1 MGKIL
6 SKIGWNLFILML
18 MVVGQR
24 KPIAENIYSFLN
36 LKDEIVS
43 IDNFMLIF
51 FAFGVLAVYIYYPFK
66 LENLR
71 RKTTKKDEH
80 LKEVLKEF
88 RTVFSKTL
96 GKEVK
101 QHELKLNVRKFTP
114 MPFYKKPIKYWFKT
128 EKKYFVVKNY
138 DFLSDNTSNNDYTF
152 QVSPIARG
160 LVGLVYK
167 NKAMTY
173 DDKISER
180 KIEYNLNHSH
190 LNDNVI
196 ANTDFVLAKPFVDK
210 LGNVKYII
218 TFDTE
223 QNIEIPKDE
232 NERKKIEKTMIY
244 YSDLFGNLLNNLN

>member
-1 MGKIL
+1 
-6 SKIGWNLFILML
+6 ML
-18 MVVGQR
+18 IGQR
-24 KPIAENIYSFLN
+24 KPLAEDVYHFLRIN
-36 LKDEIVS
+36 TDTIS
-43 IDNFMLIF
+43 IDNFMLAF
-51 FAFGVLAVYIYYPFK
+51 FVCGVLAVYGYYPFK

-71 RKTTKKDEH
+71 RKTKKKDEH

-88 RTVFSKTL
+88 RIVFSKTL

-128 EKKYFVVKNY
+128 EKKYFAVNNY
-138 DFLSDNTSNNDYTF
+138 DFLSDNTSNKDFTF
-152 QVSPIARG
+152 QVSPVPRG

-173 DDKISER
+173 DDRISER
-180 KIEYNLNHSH
+180 KVEYNLNHSH
-190 LNDNVI
+190 LNNNII
-196 ANTDFVLAKPFVDK
+196 ANTDFVLAKPFINKSGDVE
-210 LGNVKYII
+210 YII

-223 QNIEIPKDE
+223 QNVEIPRDE